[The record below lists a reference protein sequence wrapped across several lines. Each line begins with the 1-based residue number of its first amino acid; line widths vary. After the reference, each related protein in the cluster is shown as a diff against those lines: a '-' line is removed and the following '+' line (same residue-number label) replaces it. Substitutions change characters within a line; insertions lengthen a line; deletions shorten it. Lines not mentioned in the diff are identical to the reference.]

1 MNRIS
6 RLEQRISRL
15 EKEAGLKNV
24 QKFFKEMIDFVPQIS
39 KGVGAGKE
47 LIRLIISGIKLLVAE
62 MNIMIRKKDKKKIL
76 YWLEVS
82 FQESMANAFQTF
94 VAFKDPP
101 RLVKFNPENL
111 LKSKYYAGDKYINLD
126 DLLEYDAV
134 VGQNAYNTYNQWVT
148 EYGVLLDYTLGYSPK
163 DKRAMQAVVQK
174 GLHVIKGANKT
185 FYRFLNIVLKVIA
198 QKAAVWGLAI
208 AFITLSGVWG
218 AKAVIKWMFD
228 KFNDHVDKQ
237 EHKLTGEARNLLFDP
252 KKTASYKISHVQRLT
267 VLLENMR

>member
-1 MNRIS
+1 MNKIS

-24 QKFFKEMIDFVPQIS
+24 QKIFKNMIDFVPQIS

-62 MNIMIRKKDKKKIL
+62 MNVWIRKKDKKKIL

-94 VAFKDPP
+94 VAFKEPP
-101 RLVKFNPENL
+101 TLVKFNPDNL
-111 LKSKYYAGDKYINLD
+111 LKSKYYVSGKYVYLD
-126 DLLEYDAV
+126 ELLEYDAV
-134 VGQNAYNTYNQWVT
+134 VGQNAYNTYNEWVT
-148 EYGVLLDYTLGYSPK
+148 EYGVYLDYTLGYEPK
-163 DKRAMQAVVQK
+163 DKKAMQDVVRK

-198 QKAAVWGLAI
+198 QKAAVWGLAL
-208 AFITLSGVWG
+208 AFLTLSGVWG
-218 AKAVIKWMFD
+218 AKAVLKWMFD
-228 KFNDHVDKQ
+228 KFNNHVDKQ
-237 EHKLTGEARNLLFDP
+237 EHKLTGEARNLLFEP
-252 KKTASYKISHVQRLT
+252 TKTASYKTSHVQRLT
-267 VLLENMR
+267 VLLETMR

>member
-39 KGVGAGKE
+39 KGFGAGME
-47 LIRLIISGIKLLVAE
+47 LIRLILSGIKLLVAE
-62 MNIMIRKKDKKKIL
+62 MNILIRKKDKKKIL

-82 FQESMANAFQTF
+82 FQETMANAFQTF

-101 RLVKFNPENL
+101 KLVKFNPDNL
-111 LKSKYYAGDKYINLD
+111 LKSKFYAKDRYIYLN

-134 VGQNAYNTYNQWVT
+134 VGQGAYNAYNEWVT
-148 EYGVLLDYTLGYSPK
+148 QYGVLLDYTLGYEPK
-163 DKRAMQAVVQK
+163 DSRAKKNMALK
-174 GLHVIKGANKT
+174 GLQAIKGANKT

-208 AFITLSGVWG
+208 AFLTLSGVWG
-218 AKAVIKWMFD
+218 AKAVVKWMFD
-228 KFNDHVDKQ
+228 KFNAHVDKQ
-237 EHKLTGEARNLLFDP
+237 EHKLTGEARNLLFEP
-252 KKTASYKISHVQRLT
+252 NRTASYKISHVQRLT
-267 VLLENMR
+267 VLLEAMA

>member
-24 QKFFKEMIDFVPQIS
+24 QKFFKDMIDFVPQIS
-39 KGVGAGKE
+39 KGWGAGKE

-62 MNIMIRKKDKKKIL
+62 MNLLIRKKDKKKIL

-82 FQESMANAFQTF
+82 FKESMENAFQTF

-101 RLVKFNPENL
+101 RLVKFNPEKL
-111 LKSKYYAGDKYINLD
+111 LRSKYYAGDKYIYLD
-126 DLLEYDAV
+126 ELLEYDAV
-134 VGQNAYNTYNQWVT
+134 IGQGAYNIYNQWVT
-148 EYGVLLDYTLGYSPK
+148 EYGILLDYTLGYEPR
-163 DKRAMQAVVQK
+163 DKRAMQAIVQK

-208 AFITLSGVWG
+208 AFITLSTVWG
-218 AKAVIKWMFD
+218 VKAVVKWMFD
-228 KFNDHVDKQ
+228 KFNSHVDKQ
-237 EHKLTGEARNLLFDP
+237 EHKLTGEARNLLFEP

-267 VLLENMR
+267 VLLETMA